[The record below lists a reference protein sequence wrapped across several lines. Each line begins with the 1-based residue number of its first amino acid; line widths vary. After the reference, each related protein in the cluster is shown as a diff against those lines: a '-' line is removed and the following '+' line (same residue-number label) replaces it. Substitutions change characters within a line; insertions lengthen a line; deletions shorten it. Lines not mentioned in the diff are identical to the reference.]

1 MAESVDAPDLKSV
14 DQLIPCQFKSPL
26 FALYKEKNM
35 KLIERIE
42 QLSKI
47 GATENGIC
55 RLTDSIEDIRGKS
68 LIMQWMLE
76 DGLTVSKDIYGNI
89 RGTLPGYGPPIVTG
103 SHTDTIPLL
112 ESMMVL

>member
-1 MAESVDAPDLKSV
+1 MGVQVSL
-14 DQLIPCQFKSPL
+14 L
-26 FALYKEKNM
+26 ALYKEKNM

-47 GATENGIC
+47 GATENGIS
-55 RLTDSIEDIRGKS
+55 RLTDSVEDIRGKS

-76 DGLTVSKDIYGNI
+76 DGLSVSKDIYGNI

-103 SHTDTIPLL
+103 SHTDTVDLLL

>member
-1 MAESVDAPDLKSV
+1 MPVGVQVSL
-14 DQLIPCQFKSPL
+14 L
-26 FALYKEKNM
+26 ALYKEKNM

-47 GATENGIC
+47 GATENGIS

-76 DGLTVSKDIYGNI
+76 DGLSVSKDIYGNI

-103 SHTDTIPLL
+103 SHTCLL
-112 ESMMVL
+112 YTSDAADE

>member
-1 MAESVDAPDLKSV
+1 
-14 DQLIPCQFKSPL
+14 
-26 FALYKEKNM
+26 M

-47 GATENGIC
+47 GATENGIS

-76 DGLTVSKDIYGNI
+76 DGLSVSKDIYGNI
-89 RGTLPGYGPPIVTG
+89 RLTFGYGPPIVTG
-103 SHTDTIPLL
+103 SHTDTVGLLL
-112 ESMMVL
+112 ESMMVLYSSCRT